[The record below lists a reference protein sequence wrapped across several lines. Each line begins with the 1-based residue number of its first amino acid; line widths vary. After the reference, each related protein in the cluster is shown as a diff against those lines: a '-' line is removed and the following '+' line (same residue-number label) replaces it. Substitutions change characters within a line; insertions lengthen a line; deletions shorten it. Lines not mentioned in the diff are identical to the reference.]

1 MKKILSLFV
10 LCNIF
15 LSSFFAQEVHAAI
28 WEGISIIHT
37 SGSKSN
43 NHHHKTPVFSELSS
57 ESEDSVE
64 KTNLD
69 IQLANYYNQ
78 YAQHKFDHHIFRIFY
93 SLQLALPAY
102 QNSLPLF
109 IKNASFLI

>member
-28 WEGISIIHT
+28 WEGISIVHT
-37 SGSKSN
+37 TGSKSN
-43 NHHHKTPVFSELSS
+43 NHHHKTPVFSEFSN
-57 ESEDSVE
+57 ESEDSIE

-69 IQLANYYNQ
+69 IQFGNYYNQ
-78 YAQHKFDHHIFRIFY
+78 HVQHKFAPDILRIFY
-93 SLQLALPAY
+93 SIQLIVPDY
-102 QNSLPLF
+102 KNSLPLF
-109 IKNASFLI
+109 IKNSSFLI